1 KIEPLFAYLGIGA
14 TIFAGVEPRKS
25 GVFWDY
31 VRQSA
36 GKPSRVYEFMVL
48 LSEAIPNDRLAKD
61 CRHIIS
67 HLLGRPSPT
76 PNLVPADLLNEFR
89 PTVPGRLYDSPT
101 IGESPTLFEILD
113 RCGIPYARVNLYG
126 EMSDY

>member
-1 KIEPLFAYLGIGA
+1 MARVLEVFVDGLSSRYVREVSPPFITEVAKRGFLGEIEPLFAYLGIGA

-67 HLLGRPSPT
+67 HLLG
-76 PNLVPADLLNEFR
+76 
-89 PTVPGRLYDSPT
+89 
-101 IGESPTLFEILD
+101 
-113 RCGIPYARVNLYG
+113 
-126 EMSDY
+126 